1 MGRRAT
7 GRPATRRV
15 VTCFPRRAARKRPAT
30 APAVPRR
37 AARRRGA
44 NARPSPRRPA
54 VVTPAVE
61 RRSSCSPFGPRRAR
75 YAVRWSLGTREA
87 HRPSTPATAGSG
99 TPAPQGGRDRTRR
112 FILHRFTFESV
123 RAIRYC
129 FVPLAPSR
137 GGTAGQRARAAARRG
152 AGPRGPP
159 RPANTRRETE
169 RAECQSER
177 SEKCLQIAVKR
188 GKGWTLAE
196 CASFLR

>member
-7 GRPATRRV
+7 GVRRPGAWSRV
-15 VTCFPRRAARKRPAT
+15 FRGERPAT

-44 NARPSPRRPA
+44 NARPPPRRPA

-152 AGPRGPP
+152 
-159 RPANTRRETE
+159 RPARAGRHARRI
-169 RAECQSER
+169 RDAKRKGR
-177 SEKCLQIAVKR
+177 SVRVSGLKNAYKSR
-188 GKGWTLAE
+188 
-196 CASFLR
+196 